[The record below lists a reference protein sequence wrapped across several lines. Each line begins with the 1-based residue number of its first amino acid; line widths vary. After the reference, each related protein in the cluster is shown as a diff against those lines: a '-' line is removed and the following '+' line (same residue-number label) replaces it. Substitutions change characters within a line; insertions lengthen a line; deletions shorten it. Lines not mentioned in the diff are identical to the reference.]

1 VEHNRSHAD
10 AVGHPSSH
18 LHPRVQHPRFS
29 HSEILTALSYYQ
41 EPNTDVNKKKIT
53 PDSRAAPLLLNGNY

>member
-18 LHPRVQHPRFS
+18 LHPRFS